1 MEKLMWSD
9 SLSVGVELI
18 DSQHK
23 KWIEY
28 YNSAAEALHSM
39 QGSSRIAST
48 LGFLIDYTEEH
59 FATEEKH
66 MQKHDYPGYGDHRAI
81 HQDLRKTLSDLV
93 EDFEE
98 DGVTNPLIDSI
109 DTFLRNW
116 LINHIIDVDMKFGA
130 YLGDEGI
137 SLSE

>member
-1 MEKLMWSD
+1 MEKLQWND
-9 SLSVGVELI
+9 NLSVGVELI

-28 YNSAAEALHSM
+28 YNSAAHALHSM
-39 QGSSRIAST
+39 QGSSRIATT

-66 MQKHDYPGYGDHRAI
+66 MQEHAYPGYEDHRAI
-81 HQDLRKTLSDLV
+81 HQELRGTLSDLV
-93 EDFEE
+93 EDYEE
-98 DGVTNPLIDSI
+98 DGVTNPLVDSI

-130 YLGDEGI
+130 YLEEEGI

>member
-1 MEKLMWSD
+1 MEKMKWTD

-18 DSQHK
+18 DDQHK

-39 QGSSRIAST
+39 QGPTKIALT

-66 MQKHDYPGYGDHRAI
+66 MQKHVYPGYEDHRTI

-93 EDFEE
+93 QDYEE
-98 DGVTNPLIDSI
+98 DGATNPLADSI

-116 LINHIIDVDMKFGA
+116 LIKHINDVDMKFGA
-130 YLGDEGI
+130 YLRDEGI
-137 SLSE
+137 ILSE